1 MRVWKYGR
9 YLESLASEIIKAPNM
24 QNPDG
29 VWVKM
34 IPEDDA
40 LGIAKHLLEIHED
53 MMKVENEFDERG
65 GNNDSGKES
74 GTG

>member
-9 YLESLASEIIKAPNM
+9 YLENLANEIIRAPNM
-24 QNPDG
+24 QNLDG

-53 MMKVENEFDERG
+53 MMKVENESIVSGRS
-65 GNNDSGKES
+65 NDSRE
-74 GTG
+74 